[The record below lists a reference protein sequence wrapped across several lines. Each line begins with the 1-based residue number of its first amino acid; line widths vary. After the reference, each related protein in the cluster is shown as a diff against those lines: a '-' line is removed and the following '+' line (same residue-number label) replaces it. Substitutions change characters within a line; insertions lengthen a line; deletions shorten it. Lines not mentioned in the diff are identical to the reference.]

1 MLPTQA
7 KIPNVGNMH
16 TIKNLITKIQ
26 YSLFPELEE
35 HFEEKLSPNDEAFIK
50 AIELIRPDRFLGQ
63 FEYLGRGQPP
73 KSRLSLF
80 LAFLAK
86 SIYGIATTTL
96 LIDYLNS
103 NKLLRNLCGYEY
115 RSQIPSESTFSRA
128 FAQFSEVQLLERI
141 HQQVIKENLSEELV
155 FHISRDSTSIE
166 VREKPAP
173 KKETPASEQTPKR
186 KRGRPRKTDPK
197 VEPEKTRLERQ
208 KDRSLEENLKDLPE
222 AQCEKGTK
230 KNASG
235 YKHSWNGYKL
245 HLDVIDGDIPI
256 SAILTGAA
264 IHDSQLAIP
273 LAQMSH
279 SKVTSLY
286 DLMDAAYD
294 AAPIKEVVEGLGRV
308 PIIDPN
314 PRSGPKVQ
322 LPNDRL
328 ERFKNRSSVERV
340 NGNLKDNFG
349 GRSIRVKGATKV
361 MCHLMFGLIALT
373 AAGLYRAFT

>member
-1 MLPTQA
+1 M
-7 KIPNVGNMH
+7 
-16 TIKNLITKIQ
+16 IKDLITKIQ
-26 YSLFPELEE
+26 CTLFPDLEE
-35 HFEEKLSPNDEAFIK
+35 HFEEKLNHKDEAFIK

-63 FEYLGRGQPP
+63 FEYQGRGQPP
-73 KSRLSLF
+73 RSRLSLF

-86 SIYGIATTTL
+86 SIYGIGTTTL
-96 LIDYLNS
+96 LIDSLSS

-115 RSQIPSESTFSRA
+115 CSQIPSESTFSRA
-128 FAQFSEVQLLERI
+128 FAHFSEVQLLERI

-166 VREKPAP
+166 VREKPVL
-173 KKETPASEQTPKR
+173 KKETPSNEQKPKR

-208 KDRSLEENLKDLPE
+208 KDRNLEENLQDLPV
-222 AQCEKGTK
+222 AKCEKGTK

-235 YKHSWNGYKL
+235 YKYSWNGYKL

-273 LAQMSH
+273 LAQMSS

-294 AAPIKEVVEGLGRV
+294 AGPIKEVVEHLGRV

-314 PRSGPKVQ
+314 PRGGPKVE
-322 LPNDRL
+322 LPDDRL

-349 GRSIRVKGATKV
+349 GRSIRVKGAAKV

-373 AAGLYRAFT
+373 AAQLYRAFT

>member
-1 MLPTQA
+1 MT
-7 KIPNVGNMH
+7 N
-16 TIKNLITKIQ
+16 IQ
-26 YSLFPELEE
+26 YKLFPELEE
-35 HFEEKLSPNDEAFIK
+35 HFEEKLSPKDEAFVK

-63 FEYLGRGQPP
+63 FDYQGRGQPP
-73 KSRLSLF
+73 KSRVSLF

-86 SIYGIATTTL
+86 SIYGISTTTS

-103 NKLLRNLCGYEY
+103 HKLLRNLCGYEY
-115 RSQIPSESTFSRA
+115 RSAIPSESTFSRA
-128 FAQFSEVQLLERI
+128 FAEFSQAEILERI
-141 HQQVIKENLSEELV
+141 HQQVIRENLSEELV

-173 KKETPASEQTPKR
+173 KKEAAAKEQKPKR

-208 KDRSLEENLKDLPE
+208 KERKLEENLEDLPE
-222 AQCEKGTK
+222 VQCEKGSK
-230 KNASG
+230 KNAAG

-273 LAQMSH
+273 LAQMSN
-279 SKVTSLY
+279 SRVTCLY

-294 AAPIKEVVEGLGRV
+294 AGPIREVVENLGRV

-314 PRSGPKVQ
+314 PRSGPKIE
-322 LPNDRL
+322 LADDRL

-349 GRSIRVKGATKV
+349 GRSIRVKGAAKV

-373 AAGLYRAFT
+373 AAQLYRAFT

>member
-1 MLPTQA
+1 M
-7 KIPNVGNMH
+7 
-16 TIKNLITKIQ
+16 IKNLITKIQ
-26 YSLFPELEE
+26 YTLFPDLEE
-35 HFEEKLSPNDEAFIK
+35 HFEEKLSPKDEAFIK

-86 SIYGIATTTL
+86 PIYGITTTTL
-96 LIDYLNS
+96 LIDYLRT
-103 NKLLRNLCGYEY
+103 NKLMRNLCGYEY
-115 RSQIPSESTFSRA
+115 RSQIPCESTFSRA
-128 FAQFSEVQLLERI
+128 FAQFSQVQLLERI
-141 HQQVIKENLSEELV
+141 HQQTIQENLSEELV

-166 VREKPAP
+166 VREKTAP
-173 KKETPASEQTPKR
+173 KKETPENGQNPKR

-197 VEPEKTRLERQ
+197 VEPEKTRIERQ
-208 KDRSLEENLKDLPE
+208 KERTLEANLEDLPVV
-222 AQCEKGTK
+222 QCEKGTK
-230 KNASG
+230 KNAAG
-235 YKHSWNGYKL
+235 YKYSWNGYKL

-273 LAQMSH
+273 LAQMSS

-286 DLMDAAYD
+286 ELMDSAYD
-294 AAPIKEVVEGLGRV
+294 AEGIKEVVKGLGRV

-314 PRSGPKVQ
+314 RRGGPRVE

-349 GRSIRVKGATKV
+349 GRSVRVKGAAKV
-361 MCHLMFGLIALT
+361 MCHLMFGLVALT
-373 AAGLYRAFT
+373 AAQLYRAFT

>member
-1 MLPTQA
+1 MN
-7 KIPNVGNMH
+7 I
-16 TIKNLITKIQ
+16 IENLLTKIQ
-26 YSLFPELEE
+26 YKLFPDLEE
-35 HFEEKLSPNDEAFIK
+35 HFEEKLSPKDEAFIK
-50 AIELIRPDRFLGQ
+50 AIELIRPERFLTQ
-63 FEYLGRGQPP
+63 FDYLGKGQPP
-73 KSRLSLF
+73 KSRSSLF

-86 SIYGIATTTL
+86 SIYGIATTTS

-103 NKLLRNLCGYEY
+103 HKLLRNSCGYEY

-128 FAQFSEVQLLERI
+128 FAQFSQAQVLERI
-141 HQQVIKENLSEELV
+141 HQEVIKENLSKELV

-173 KKETPASEQTPKR
+173 KKETPTNEQKPKR

-208 KDRSLEENLKDLPE
+208 KDSTLEENLKDLPA

-235 YKHSWNGYKL
+235 YTYSWNGYKL

-273 LAQMSH
+273 LAQMSS

-294 AAPIKEVVEGLGRV
+294 AGPIKEVVKSLGRV

-314 PRSGPKVQ
+314 PRSGPKVE
-322 LPNDRL
+322 LPDDRL

-349 GRSIRVKGATKV
+349 GRSIRVKGAAKV

-373 AAGLYRAFT
+373 ATQLYRAFT

>member
-1 MLPTQA
+1 MIQ
-7 KIPNVGNMH
+7 
-16 TIKNLITKIQ
+16 NLFTKIQ
-26 YSLFPELEE
+26 YKLFPELEE
-35 HFEEKLSPNDEAFIK
+35 HFEEKLSPKDEAFIK

-63 FEYLGRGQPP
+63 FDYQGRGQPP

-86 SIYGIATTTL
+86 SIYGIGTTTL
-96 LIDYLNS
+96 LVDYLHAH
-103 NKLLRNLCGYEY
+103 KLLRNLCGYEY
-115 RSQIPSESTFSRA
+115 CSAIPSESTFSRA
-128 FAQFSEVQLLERI
+128 FAEFSQAQILERI
-141 HQQVIKENLSEELV
+141 HQEVIKENLSEELV

-166 VREKPAP
+166 VREKPVP
-173 KKETPASEQTPKR
+173 RKETASNEQKPKR
-186 KRGRPRKTDPK
+186 KRGRPRKTEAK
-197 VEPEKTRLERQ
+197 VEPEKTRIERQ
-208 KDRSLEENLKDLPE
+208 KERELEENLKDLPE
-222 AQCEKGTK
+222 VQCEKGTK

-235 YKHSWNGYKL
+235 YKYSWNGYKL

-256 SAILTGAA
+256 SAVLTGAA

-273 LAQMSH
+273 LAQMS
-279 SKVTSLY
+279 SSRVTSLY

-294 AAPIKEVVEGLGRV
+294 AGPIKEAIENLGRM

-314 PRSGPKVQ
+314 PRGGPKVE
-322 LPNDRL
+322 LPADRL

-349 GRSIRVKGATKV
+349 GRAIRVKGATKV

-373 AAGLYRAFT
+373 AAQLYRAFT

>member
-1 MLPTQA
+1 M
-7 KIPNVGNMH
+7 N
-16 TIKNLITKIQ
+16 IKNLFTKIQ
-26 YSLFPELEE
+26 YKLFPELEE
-35 HFEEKLSPNDEAFIK
+35 HFEEKLSPKDEAFVK

-63 FEYLGRGQPP
+63 FDYQGRGQPP
-73 KSRLSLF
+73 KSRVSLF

-86 SIYGIATTTL
+86 SIYGISTTTS

-103 NKLLRNLCGYEY
+103 HKLLRNLCGYEY
-115 RSQIPSESTFSRA
+115 RSAIPSESTFSRA
-128 FAQFSEVQLLERI
+128 FAEFSQAEILERI
-141 HQQVIKENLSEELV
+141 HQQVISENLSEELV
-155 FHISRDSTSIE
+155 FHISRDSTSVE

-173 KKETPASEQTPKR
+173 KKEAAGNEQKPKR
-186 KRGRPRKTDPK
+186 KRGRPRKADPK

-208 KDRSLEENLKDLPE
+208 KERKLEENLEDLPE
-222 AQCEKGTK
+222 VQCEKGSKT
-230 KNASG
+230 NAAG

-273 LAQMSH
+273 LAQMSS

-294 AAPIKEVVEGLGRV
+294 AGPIKEVVESLGRV

-314 PRSGPKVQ
+314 PRSGPKVE
-322 LPNDRL
+322 LPDDRL

-349 GRSIRVKGATKV
+349 GRSIRVKGAAKV

-373 AAGLYRAFT
+373 AAQLYRAFT

>member
-1 MLPTQA
+1 
-7 KIPNVGNMH
+7 MH

-26 YSLFPELEE
+26 YKLFPELEE
-35 HFEEKLSPNDEAFIK
+35 HFEEKLSPKDEAFIK
-50 AIELIRPDRFLGQ
+50 ALELIRPERFLTQ
-63 FEYLGRGQPP
+63 FDYLGRGQPP
-73 KSRLSLF
+73 KSRNSLF

-86 SIYGIATTTL
+86 SIYGMATTTS

-103 NKLLRNLCGYEY
+103 HKLLRNLCGYEY

-128 FAQFSEVQLLERI
+128 FAQFSQTQVLERI
-141 HQQVIKENLSEELV
+141 HQKVIKENLSEELI

-166 VREKPAP
+166 VREKPVP
-173 KKETPASEQTPKR
+173 KKETAANEQKPKR

-208 KDRSLEENLKDLPE
+208 KDRTLEENLKDLPV

-235 YKHSWNGYKL
+235 YKYSWNGYKL

-264 IHDSQLAIP
+264 VHDSQLAIP
-273 LAQMSH
+273 LAQMSS

-294 AAPIKEVVEGLGRV
+294 AGPIKEVVESLGRV

-314 PRSGPKVQ
+314 PRGGAKVE
-322 LPNDRL
+322 LPDDRL

-349 GRSIRVKGATKV
+349 GRSIRVKGAAKV

-373 AAGLYRAFT
+373 AAQLYRAFT

>member
-1 MLPTQA
+1 
-7 KIPNVGNMH
+7 MH